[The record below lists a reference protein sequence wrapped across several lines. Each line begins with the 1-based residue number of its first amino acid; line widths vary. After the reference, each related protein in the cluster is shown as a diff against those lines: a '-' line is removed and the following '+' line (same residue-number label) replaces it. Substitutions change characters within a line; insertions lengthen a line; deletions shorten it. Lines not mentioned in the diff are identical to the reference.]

1 MKQANIVIKDR
12 TNQILNII
20 KAQQGLKDKNSV
32 IDFVIERYAEI
43 FLPKELELKETELP
57 AEE

>member
-1 MKQANIVIKDR
+1 MKQANILIKDR

-20 KAQQGLKDKNSV
+20 KAQQSLKDKSEV
-32 IDFVIERYAEI
+32 VDFIVERYAEI
-43 FLPKELELKETELP
+43 FLPTELELKETELP